1 MINITKS
8 ILKEI
13 YKPRPLNA
21 VKYNYGLLMVIGGSE
36 FYSGSPALS
45 AMAGFR
51 AGADM
56 VKIIAPERAA
66 NIIASFSPV
75 MSAYPLKGEH
85 LNKEHLPT
93 LISMIESAKDVAK
106 GKTAVV
112 IGGGLGRSEETQETV
127 LDFLEQVNCPV
138 VIDADAIHALAKN
151 PKVIS
156 DQPCLITPHFYEFYT
171 LTKIDILKVPEA
183 DRAEIVRQEA
193 KKLNAV
199 ILLKG
204 KTDIISDGKEIA
216 LNEIGSPYIAKG
228 GCGDTLAGICGAL
241 MARGLDAFTAGQA
254 GALINGLAGVAV
266 ARKMKDSLIATDLI
280 DAIAGAIK
288 IK

>member
-1 MINITKS
+1 MINIKKS

-21 VKYNYGLLMVIGGSE
+21 VKYNYGLLLIIGGSE

-56 VKIIAPERAA
+56 VRIIAPERSA
-66 NIIASFSPV
+66 NIIAGFSPT
-75 MSAYPLKGEH
+75 MAAYPLSGKH
-85 LNKEHLPT
+85 LIKEHLPT
-93 LISMIESAKDVAK
+93 LISMAESAKDVSK

-112 IGGGLGRSEETQETV
+112 IGGGVGRSEETQETV
-127 LDFLEQVNCPV
+127 LEFLSQVNCPV
-138 VIDADAIHALAKN
+138 VIDADAIHALAKK

-156 DQPCLITPHFYEFYT
+156 DQPCLITPHFYEFYS
-171 LTKIDILKVPEA
+171 LTKIDISKIAEA
-183 DRAEIVRQEA
+183 DRPEIVRQEA

-216 LNEIGSPYIAKG
+216 LNKTGSPYIAKG

-254 GALINGLAGVAV
+254 GALINSLAGEIA
-266 ARKMKDSLIATDLI
+266 AKKFKDSLIATDLI
-280 DAIAGAIK
+280 DAIAEAIK